1 MQSTLKRSAGRI
13 LGDSQNQAWKKTNS
27 APRHRDDRRLRP
39 MLQAPSSVTSRVT
52 SLPVSLPLVVLV
64 SSNTTAYNSDWADF
78 PMSCSPYVSLFCSPL
93 LLSCFIWILFGHRKV
108 DSVRWNEPIDN
119 EYMKNGKE
127 RGPNRSRITE
137 KVAIRVPNTIH
148 SRNVVPSAHY
158 SILPSLADLIT
169 IIHPRSIL
177 LSISTSD
184 QPAKSSRLDMEERAQ

>member
-1 MQSTLKRSAGRI
+1 MM

-108 DSVRWNEPIDN
+108 DSVRWDEPIDD
-119 EYMKNGKE
+119 EYMKNRKE
-127 RGPNRSRITE
+127 RGPSRSRIAE
-137 KVAIRVPNTIH
+137 KVAKRVPNLVH
-148 SRNVVPSAHY
+148 SHDVVPSVHR

-169 IIHPRSIL
+169 IMDPRSIL
-177 LSISTSD
+177 LSSVLSAN
-184 QPAKSSRLDMEERAQ
+184 P